1 VDEFG
6 TFRYRPELVAL
17 KALPWPGVLATRAGL
32 PTSVAVFSF
41 PVLSFAV
48 VSEAPLNPGA
58 TLGPLLVVVTV
69 YVAT

>member
-1 VDEFG
+1 M
-6 TFRYRPELVAL
+6 A
-17 KALPWPGVLATRAGL
+17 GVLATRAGL
-32 PTSVAVFSF
+32 PSVAVLAF

-48 VSEAPLNPGA
+48 VSEASLNPGA